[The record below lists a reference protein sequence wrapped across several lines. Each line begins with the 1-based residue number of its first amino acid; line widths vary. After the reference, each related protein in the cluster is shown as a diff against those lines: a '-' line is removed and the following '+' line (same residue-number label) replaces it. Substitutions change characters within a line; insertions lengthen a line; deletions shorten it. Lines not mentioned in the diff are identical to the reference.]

1 MAGRVIPCCDCG
13 QALRN
18 DEIALCVKLFGL
30 AAPRLLCVGCAADL
44 LDTRPETL
52 QDLIEHYR
60 ASGCVHFQRD
70 YLS

>member
-1 MAGRVIPCCDCG
+1 VARRVIPCCGCG

-18 DEIALCVKLFGL
+18 DEIALSIKLFGL
-30 AAPRLLCVGCAADL
+30 AAPRLCCISCTASL

-52 QDLIEHYR
+52 EDLISHYR

>member
-1 MAGRVIPCCDCG
+1 MIPCGVCG
-13 QALRN
+13 QALSN
-18 DEIALCVKLFGL
+18 NEIALCVKLFGL

-52 QDLIEHYR
+52 EELIEHYR

>member
-1 MAGRVIPCCDCG
+1 MAGRVIPCGDG
-13 QALRN
+13 AALRN
-18 DEIALCVKLFGL
+18 DEIALCVKLSLPGG
-30 AAPRLLCVGCAADL
+30 AQTPCVSCAADL

-52 QDLIEHYR
+52 EDLIAHYR